1 MGEFLSCPV
10 YLSGLCFWGDWGFP
24 FVFCLP
30 GVCVLGGL
38 GGGGKYPSQ
47 GTCERNL
54 ADFLGFLR
62 APSNPCLR
70 EADPRD
76 QEALL
81 RAMVKRSRVMGP
93 PRLPV
98 LARLLRLAYV
108 ASTTGSPETTDKL
121 GGAAV
126 TGTRA
131 FQATPAHI
139 PPALWGDSLPFGPS
153 RASWPPRGICALSV
167 LCLCVVCCVLCM
179 RALCSV
185 RVVCLVCMLI
195 VAYTIQMKVDSPGG
209 SRHPNPP
216 SFLASGPGRQWMD
229 NPPATGRAGTPV
241 GRKPGGPA
249 GPPISQ
255 FSF

>member
-10 YLSGLCFWGDWGFP
+10 YLSGLCFF
-24 FVFCLP
+24 
-30 GVCVLGGL
+30 GGL
-38 GGGGKYPSQ
+38 GFSVCLRGKYPSQ

-54 ADFLGFLR
+54 ADFLGFMR

-126 TGTRA
+126 TGTRS
-131 FQATPAHI
+131 FQATPARRPHP
-139 PPALWGDSLPFGPS
+139 PPAAALPHYGEIHSPLGHLGP
-153 RASWPPRGICALSV
+153 PGLPGEFV
-167 LCLCVVCCVLCM
+167 LCLCCAYALCVLYCACVLCV
-179 RALCSV
+179 LCELFV
-185 RVVCLVCMLI
+185 LCVC
-195 VAYTIQMKVDSPGG
+195 
-209 SRHPNPP
+209 
-216 SFLASGPGRQWMD
+216 
-229 NPPATGRAGTPV
+229 
-241 GRKPGGPA
+241 
-249 GPPISQ
+249 
-255 FSF
+255 